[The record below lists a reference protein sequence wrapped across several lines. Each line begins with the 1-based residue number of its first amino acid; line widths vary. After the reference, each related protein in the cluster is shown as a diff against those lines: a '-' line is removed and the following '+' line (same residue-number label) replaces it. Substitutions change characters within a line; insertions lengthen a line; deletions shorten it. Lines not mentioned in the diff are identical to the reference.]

1 MTFSLY
7 RDIIVM
13 KAGDDMEAEYEKLC
27 LYCEFAAPTYEPD
40 KMLCSKRGIVSCSY
54 KCSKFIY
61 DPLKR
66 IPRIPKKQILD
77 EKTEI

>member
-1 MTFSLY
+1 MQP
-7 RDIIVM
+7 
-13 KAGDDMEAEYEKLC
+13 EYEKLC

-40 KMLCSKRGIVSCSY
+40 KMLCSKRGIVSCSS

-66 IPRIPKKQILD
+66 IPRRPKKPFFE
-77 EKTEI
+77 EKEDI